1 MTNPEIAPEAAPG
14 TTTEPDART
23 AADVP
28 AEPRPVRIVVA
39 DDHEVVRAGYAGLL
53 ATQPDFTVVGTARD
67 GAEAVRVC
75 REQRPDVVLMDVR
88 MPVSDGIQAT
98 AELMGDAGPPHPPR
112 VLILT
117 TFDLDEHV
125 YDALIAGASGF
136 LLKDVTAERLF
147 DAVRV
152 VAAGE
157 ALLAPGVT
165 RRLIAEFARLKPR
178 APRRDALAVLTPRES
193 EVLRLLA
200 EGLSNPELAGRLH
213 VGEETVKT
221 HVSRVLSK
229 LGLRDRTQAVV
240 MAYETGLV
248 VPGAGSTA

>member
-1 MTNPEIAPEAAPG
+1 MTI
-14 TTTEPDART
+14 
-23 AADVP
+23 
-28 AEPRPVRIVVA
+28 RIVVA
-39 DDHEVVRAGYAGLL
+39 DDHELVRAGYAGLL
-53 ATQPDFTVVGTARD
+53 ATQGDFTVVGTAHD

-75 REQRPDVVLMDVR
+75 REQLPDVVLMDVR
-88 MPVSDGIQAT
+88 MPVMDGIEAT
-98 AELMGDAGPPHPPR
+98 ARLQGPDAPR
-112 VLILT
+112 VLVLT

-125 YDALIAGASGF
+125 YDALTAGASGF

-157 ALLAPGVT
+157 ALLAPAIT
-165 RRLIAEFARLKPR
+165 RRLISEFARQRPR
-178 APRRDALAVLTPRES
+178 TTPVRSALDSLTPRETD
-193 EVLRLLA
+193 VLRLLA
-200 EGLSNPELAGRLH
+200 EGLSNPELAVRLR

-221 HVSRVLSK
+221 HVSRILSK

-248 VPGAGSTA
+248 VPRTG